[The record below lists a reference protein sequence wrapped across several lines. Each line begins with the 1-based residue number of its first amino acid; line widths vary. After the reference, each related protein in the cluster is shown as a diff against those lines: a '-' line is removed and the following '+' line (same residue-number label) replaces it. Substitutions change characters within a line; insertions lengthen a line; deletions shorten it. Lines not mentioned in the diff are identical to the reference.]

1 VRSRGARLKIFLSE
15 EILMNIR
22 VALLT
27 AAAAAAL
34 VSASASAQEGAY
46 VGIGAGA
53 SWIDDADLKGAT
65 SGKIDFDTGWAGL
78 LKGGYAYGNG
88 WRAEGE
94 VGLRE
99 WGAGGASG
107 GDLRAYNVFINA
119 LYDFM
124 PTGSWSPYLGAGA
137 GVVRFVSD
145 GLTNSGLT
153 SNDQDN
159 TWGVQGIAGAW
170 FALDDNWLLSADY
183 RYMYTGDAKL
193 STSGASAVEPDN
205 QNHTVMLGL
214 TYRFGAPA
222 KPMPAATPVA
232 APAPA
237 PAPAPAAPPPAPAAR
252 APETYIVFFAFD
264 KSDISPV
271 AAQVLDRAVAD
282 FRATGSTNVRI
293 EGNADRSGSNTYNQ
307 RLSQRRADAV
317 AAYLRSKGIGQGA
330 ISTVA
335 NGEEKPRVPT
345 ADGVRNDEN
354 RNAQIFLRK

>member
-1 VRSRGARLKIFLSE
+1 MK
-15 EILMNIR
+15 IR

-34 VSASASAQEGAY
+34 VSASASAQQGPY

-53 SWIDDADLKGAT
+53 TWIDDADVKGT
-65 SGKIDFDTGWAGL
+65 PSGKIDFDTGYAGL
-78 LKGGYAYGNG
+78 LKGGYDFGTG

-94 VGLRE
+94 FGLRE
-99 WGAGGASG
+99 WGAGNAG
-107 GDLRAYNVFINA
+107 GDLRAYTLFANA

-124 PTGSWSPYLGAGA
+124 PTSNWSPYLGAGA
-137 GVVRFVSD
+137 GLVRYSSQDITFSGVTSD
-145 GLTNSGLT
+145 
-153 SNDQDN
+153 DQDH
-159 TWGVQGIAGAW
+159 TWGVQGIAGVW
-170 FALDDNWLLSADY
+170 YALDSNWQLSADY

-193 STSGASAVEPDN
+193 STTGAATIEPDN
-205 QNHTVMLGL
+205 SIHTVMLGL
-214 TYRFGAPA
+214 TYKFGTPA
-222 KPMPAATPVA
+222 KPMPVA

-237 PAPAPAAPPPAPAAR
+237 PAPMAAAPAPAPAPAPR

-293 EGNADRSGSNTYNQ
+293 EGNADRSGSNVYNQ

-317 AAYLRSKGIGQGA
+317 ASYLRGKGIGSGA
-330 ISTVA
+330 IQTVA

-354 RNAQIFLRK
+354 RNAQIYLRK

>member
-1 VRSRGARLKIFLSE
+1 
-15 EILMNIR
+15 MNIR
-22 VALLT
+22 LALLT
-27 AAAAAAL
+27 AAAAVAL

-53 SWIDDADLKGAT
+53 TWIDDADVKGTPAG
-65 SGKIDFDTGWAGL
+65 SIDFDTGYAGL
-78 LKGGYAYGNG
+78 LKGGYAFGNG

-94 VGLRE
+94 FGLRE
-99 WGAGGASG
+99 WGVDSAGAS
-107 GDLRAYNVFINA
+107 GDLRAYNIFANA

-124 PTGSWSPYLGAGA
+124 PNGSWSPYLGAGA
-137 GVVRFVSD
+137 GMVRFASD
-145 GLTNSGLT
+145 GTYSGLT
-153 SNDQDN
+153 SNDQDT

-170 FALDDNWLLSADY
+170 FALTDNWLLSADY

-193 STSGASAVEPDN
+193 NTSGAATIEPDN
-205 QNHTVMLGL
+205 SNHTVMLGV

-222 KPMPAATPVA
+222 KPMPAAAPMA

-237 PAPAPAAPPPAPAAR
+237 PAPAPAAAAPAPAPR

-271 AAQVLDRAVAD
+271 ASQVLDRAVAD

-293 EGNADRSGSNTYNQ
+293 EGNADRSGGNAYNQ
-307 RLSQRRADAV
+307 RLSQRRADSV
-317 AAYLRSKGIGQGA
+317 AAYLRSKGIAQGA
-330 ISTVA
+330 ITTSA
-335 NGEEKPRVPT
+335 NGEDKPRVPT

-354 RNAQIFLRK
+354 RNAQVFLRK

>member
-1 VRSRGARLKIFLSE
+1 
-15 EILMNIR
+15 MNIR
-22 VALLT
+22 LALLT

-34 VSASASAQEGAY
+34 VSAPASAQQQGPY
-46 VGIGAGA
+46 VGIGLGA
-53 SWIDDADLKGAT
+53 TWLDDADVKGT
-65 SGKIDFDTGWAGL
+65 PSGKIDFDTGYAGL
-78 LKGGYAYGNG
+78 LKGGYAFGNG

-94 VGLRE
+94 VGYRN
-99 WGAGGASG
+99 WDADSAGVSG
-107 GDLRAYNVFINA
+107 ELRAYNIFANA

-124 PTGSWSPYLGAGA
+124 PNGSWSPYLGAGA
-137 GVVRFVSD
+137 GMVRYVSD
-145 GLTNSGLT
+145 GVSALGVT

-170 FALDDNWLLSADY
+170 FALSDNWLLSADY

-193 STSGASAVEPDN
+193 NTSGAATIEPDN
-205 QNHTVMLGL
+205 SNHTVMLGV

-222 KPMPAATPVA
+222 KPMPAAAPMA

-237 PAPAPAAPPPAPAAR
+237 PAPAPAAAAPAPAPR

-271 AAQVLDRAVAD
+271 ASQVLDRAVAD

-293 EGNADRSGSNTYNQ
+293 EGNADRSGGNAYNQ
-307 RLSQRRADAV
+307 RLSQRRADSV
-317 AAYLRSKGIGQGA
+317 ATYLRSKGIAQGA
-330 ISTVA
+330 ITTSA
-335 NGEEKPRVPT
+335 NGEDKPRVPT

-354 RNAQIFLRK
+354 RNAQVFLRK

>member
-1 VRSRGARLKIFLSE
+1 MK
-15 EILMNIR
+15 IR

-27 AAAAAAL
+27 AAAAVAL
-34 VSASASAQEGAY
+34 VSASASAQQGPY
-46 VGIGAGA
+46 VGLGAGA
-53 SWIDDADLKGAT
+53 TWIDDADVKGAT
-65 SGKIDFDTGWAGL
+65 TGKIDFDTGYAGL
-78 LKGGYAYGNG
+78 IKGGYDYGAG

-94 VGLRE
+94 LGLRE
-99 WGAGGASG
+99 WSADGAGR
-107 GDLRAYNVFINA
+107 GDLRAYTLFANA

-124 PTGSWSPYLGAGA
+124 PNSSWSPYLGAGA
-137 GVVRFVSD
+137 GLVRYAAD
-145 GLTNSGLT
+145 GVTFGGVT

-159 TWGVQGIAGAW
+159 TWGVQGIAGVW
-170 FALDDNWLLSADY
+170 YALDSNWQLSADY

-193 STSGASAVEPDN
+193 TTNGASTFEPDN
-205 QNHTVMLGL
+205 SIHTVMLGV
-214 TYRFGAPA
+214 TYKFGAPA
-222 KPMPAATPVA
+222 KPAPAPTPVA

-237 PAPAPAAPPPAPAAR
+237 PAPAPVAAAPAPR

-317 AAYLRSKGIGQGA
+317 AAYLRGKGIGAGA
-330 ISTVA
+330 IQTVA
-335 NGEEKPRVPT
+335 NGEDKPRVPT

>member
-1 VRSRGARLKIFLSE
+1 
-15 EILMNIR
+15 MNIR

-34 VSASASAQEGAY
+34 VSAPAFAQASGPY

-53 SWIDDADLKGAT
+53 SWFEDADVKGAGAIT
-65 SGKIDFDTGWAGL
+65 TLEFDTGWAGV
-78 LKGGYAYGNG
+78 LKGGYAFGNG
-88 WRAEGE
+88 WRSELELGYNSWDVDSAN
-94 VGLRE
+94 
-99 WGAGGASG
+99 GGATSSG
-107 GDLRAYNVFINA
+107 DAKMYSAFANV

-124 PTGSWSPYLGAGA
+124 PASNWSPYLGLGLGYARLSTDA
-137 GVVRFVSD
+137 TVNTTVVD
-145 GLTNSGLT
+145 DN
-153 SNDQDN
+153 DN
-159 TWGVQGIAGAW
+159 TWAAQGIAGLW
-170 FALDDNWLLSADY
+170 YALDNNWLLSADY
-183 RYMYTGDAKL
+183 RYQHLGDTKF
-193 STSGASAVEPDN
+193 STSTAGVTVDGGN
-205 QNHTVMLGL
+205 QIHTVMLGL

-237 PAPAPAAPPPAPAAR
+237 PAPAPAAAPAPAPR

-271 AAQVLDRAVAD
+271 ASQVLDRAVAD

-317 AAYLRSKGIGQGA
+317 AAYLRSKGIGAGA
-330 ISTVA
+330 IQTTA
-335 NGEEKPRVPT
+335 NGEDKPRVPT